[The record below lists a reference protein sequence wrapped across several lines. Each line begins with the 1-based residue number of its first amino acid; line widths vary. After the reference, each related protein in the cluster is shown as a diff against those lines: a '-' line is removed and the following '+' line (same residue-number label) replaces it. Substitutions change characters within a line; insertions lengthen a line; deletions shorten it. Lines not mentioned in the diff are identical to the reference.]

1 MNDRSWERVRKT
13 REARAGAGC
22 VSSYL
27 ASMSQ
32 SPSGS
37 TATRI
42 QSTGLPA
49 WRCVGSFIY
58 LPAIGAKADAF
69 SPRGDAALEREHK

>member
-1 MNDRSWERVRKT
+1 MNDRSRERVRKS
-13 REARAGAGC
+13 REARAGAGF
-22 VSSYL
+22 SSYL

-49 WRCVGSFIY
+49 WHCVGSFIY

-69 SPRGDAALEREHK
+69 SPRGDAALEREQK